1 MQRRLNAEQL
11 AQQAAGVRLAVF
23 DVDGVL
29 TDGGLVFNHEG
40 QESKRFHAHDGLG
53 LKRLMR
59 AGFEVAVITARSSE
73 VVRIRMAE
81 LGIGHLYQGES
92 DKLSCLQGLCQRLNL
107 DLDQACYTGDDAP
120 DRACMKAVRLAFSV
134 ADATDDALEVAHWV
148 TSRGG
153 GQGAVRQICDLL
165 IASQSPSISP

>member
-1 MQRRLNAEQL
+1 MQCRLSAEQL
-11 AQQAAGVRLAVF
+11 EQRAAAVRLAVF

-29 TDGGLVFNHEG
+29 TDGGLLFNHEG
-40 QESKRFHAHDGLG
+40 QESKRFHAHDGIG

-59 AGFEVAVITARSSE
+59 AGIEVAVITARSSE

-81 LGIGHLYQGES
+81 LGINHVYQGES
-92 DKLSCLQGLCQRLNL
+92 EKLTCLRGLGERLNL
-107 DLDQACYTGDDAP
+107 AMEQVCYAGDDAP
-120 DRACMKAVRLAFSV
+120 DRACMQAVGLACSV
-134 ADATDDALEVAHWV
+134 ADATDDALSVAHWV

-165 IASQSPSISP
+165 IAAQDTNGQ